1 MSNKLSLLVNFLG
14 VDKLSGTLRGISGA
28 SKGSAGAIRQ
38 TQQEALR
45 LKGTL
50 GDTAAF
56 RRASEALADKRQKT
70 IAARQEL
77 ANLRSQ
83 IVKGQAPTKQLTKQ
97 IQAAETRLGRME
109 QAERKAGDQA
119 KRMAGQLRGAG
130 VDVTRLSTAEKQL
143 TAQLDAA
150 NRKLERQQQIMARA
164 EGITAF
170 GNKVAGVGRKLNF
183 ALTLPLMAAGAAS
196 IKAGRENMAAYAQ
209 VQAGLASMGNASGRT
224 EAQLRAQATGLMRNS
239 LYAEADILRRVTA
252 NMLTFGNVSGAQ
264 FDRAQQAALD
274 LSTRMEGDLKGATLQ
289 VGKALNDPVRGMSA
303 LGKAGIQFNDEQRA
317 MIQGMVAAGNVA
329 GAQNIILGE
338 LEKQF
343 KGSAKAA
350 MEADPYANMTKNIG
364 ELQGAIGEK
373 LLPMIT
379 PAVTKVTELINRFGD
394 LSPEM
399 QKAAIGGGIFL
410 AALGPMLSVG
420 GNVIKLAGGLYK
432 GIALAGKVGP
442 IAAKGFMVLR
452 TASMFLAS
460 GMIKAGAM
468 MLANPMIL
476 AIVALVA
483 VVGFAGYMIYKH
495 WDKIKAAFMAGVEWI
510 GDAMGSIKDRL
521 IGAFTFWAGLHIR
534 AAQIGGQII
543 QGLARGI
550 INAGS
555 AVWEAL
561 KKVVTGGIDRVKNFL
576 GIKSPSRV
584 FMLLGDQTM
593 QGMERG
599 ITRGGRRPM
608 QALGRLST
616 GLTAAGAMALTPVAA
631 AASAGQAGGAGPV
644 GGGNSYTFTF
654 NITQQPGENAEA
666 FARRIKEMIEKLMQ
680 EQARGSYEDQD

>member
-150 NRKLERQQQIMARA
+150 NKKLERQQQIMARA

-224 EAQLRAQATGLMRNS
+224 EEQLRAQATGLMRGS
-239 LYAEADILRRVTA
+239 LFAEADILRNVTA
-252 NMLTFGNVSGAQ
+252 NMLTFGNVSETQ

-274 LSTRMEGDLKGATLQ
+274 MATRLNMDLKSATLMT
-289 VGKALNDPVRGMSA
+289 GKALNDPVKGMTA
-303 LGKAGIQFNDEQRA
+303 LGRSGIQFTEQQKA
-317 MIQGMVAAGNVA
+317 MVKAMVAAGDAA
-329 GAQNIILGE
+329 GAQDLILKE

-343 KGSAKAA
+343 GGSAEAA
-350 MEADPYANMTKNIG
+350 MKADPYGNMTKNIG

-399 QKAAIGGGIFL
+399 QLLAIRSGIFV
-410 AALGPMLSVG
+410 AALGPMLTVG
-420 GNVIKLAGGLYK
+420 GNVIKVAGGLYK
-432 GIALAGKVGP
+432 GIALLGKVGP
-442 IAAKGFMVLR
+442 IAAYGFRTLR
-452 TASMFLAS
+452 LATMMLSS
-460 GMIKAGAM
+460 GMMKAGMM

-483 VVGFAGYMIYKH
+483 AVGLAGYLIYKH
-495 WDKIKAAFMAGVEWI
+495 WDKIKAAFDNGV
-510 GDAMGSIKDRL
+510 AMVGGALDWAKNKL
-521 IGAFTFWAGLHIR
+521 IAAFDYWAGLHAR
-534 AAQIGGQII
+534 ALQIGKDII
-543 QGLARGI
+543 KGLADGI

-561 KKVVTGGIDRVKNFL
+561 KKVVSGAVDKVSGLLKIN
-576 GIKSPSRV
+576 SPSRV
-584 FMLLGDQTM
+584 FMALGHGTM
-593 QGMERG
+593 QGMAMGIERG
-599 ITRGGRRPM
+599 GKRPM

-631 AASAGQAGGAGPV
+631 TANAGQGAAAAPV
-644 GGGNSYTFTF
+644 GGGTTT
-654 NITQQPGENAEA
+654 ITINVYQQPGEDGEA
-666 FARRIKEMIEKLMQ
+666 LARRI
-680 EQARGSYEDQD
+680 EQMLNRREAVAARGSYEDQD